1 MCCESNFSAY
11 DDGMYIKITVKNN
24 KVSLFVNFNASR
36 FFTDTDDSCGIYGA
50 RPQCLL
56 KLNPEIK
63 QIEEFFVKIRCAGG
77 NCTVGKSCFAVFDI
91 NSLCT
96 ESIFSVR

>member
-63 QIEEFFVKIRCAGG
+63 DLFEFKFEDFELVDYDPWPTIKAPI
-77 NCTVGKSCFAVFDI
+77 AV
-91 NSLCT
+91 
-96 ESIFSVR
+96 